1 MTPGIV
7 DLWNCWFS
15 AGCRRVINASTVVL
29 PLMKDSSMIIFVY
42 RPLPRLPIL
51 ALLVHQWSRTSG
63 SLTVPL
69 HSVGWTNQ
77 WMWGWRVVKFLFFFL
92 VYFFWRS
99 RINCTYFF
107 SFFFFL
113 ISWVGFI
120 IRNSTLQF
128 CGAFISQSPQLQ
140 RRWRFTVI
148 GRKAID
154 TAKEKFKR

>member
-1 MTPGIV
+1 MLVQWFYLSWKIQV
-7 DLWNCWFS
+7 WSSLCIDL
-15 AGCRRVINASTVVL
+15 
-29 PLMKDSSMIIFVY
+29 
-42 RPLPRLPIL
+42 
-51 ALLVHQWSRTSG
+51 
-63 SLTVPL
+63 SLGYQFL
-69 HSVGWTNQ
+69 HSWSISDPELVVVWQYHCTLSVGRTNECEAG
-77 WMWGWRVVKFLFFFL
+77 GWLNSFFFFL